1 MPIEVKASNSISFAL
16 TSPLL
21 GPRSA
26 ALGWFST
33 LKGLELVPYFAWLQP
48 PEKEK
53 KKKSPVL
60 HLFIFLLRIS
70 TVQRV
75 YSEEINVTVLRK
87 EKSKHQRE
95 SHQSPG

>member
-33 LKGLELVPYFAWLQP
+33 LKGVELVPYFAWLQP

-53 KKKSPVL
+53 KKITRVTPV
-60 HLFIFLLRIS
+60 HIS
-70 TVQRV
+70 APYQHGAAG
-75 YSEEINVTVLRK
+75 L
-87 EKSKHQRE
+87 
-95 SHQSPG
+95 

>member
-1 MPIEVKASNSISFAL
+1 MPIKVKASNSISFAL

-33 LKGLELVPYFAWLQP
+33 LKGVGLVPYVAWLLP

-53 KKKSPVL
+53 KNKITRVTPV
-60 HLFIFLLRIS
+60 HIS
-70 TVQRV
+70 APYQHGAAG
-75 YSEEINVTVLRK
+75 L
-87 EKSKHQRE
+87 
-95 SHQSPG
+95 